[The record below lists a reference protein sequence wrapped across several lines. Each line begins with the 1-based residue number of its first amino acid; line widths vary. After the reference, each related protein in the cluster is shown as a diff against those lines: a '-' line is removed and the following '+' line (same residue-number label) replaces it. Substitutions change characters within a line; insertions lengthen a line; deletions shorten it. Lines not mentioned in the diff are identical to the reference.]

1 MKRWHSLLLLLIV
14 LLAAALRLT
23 GPDWDQYE
31 HFHPDERYIT
41 WVATTI
47 EAPEEW
53 ASAFSPH
60 GSTFNPFYWP
70 ANASSQGVG
79 VLQDEQRNFAYGH
92 LPLYLGVAGTRL
104 VEQVPPSVT
113 QALPQRWLLTRDIL
127 NGAGHIEFRHLT
139 AVARAL
145 TALVDMLTVVF
156 VFLIGRH
163 LYGTPVGLL
172 AGGLL
177 AVNVMHVQLA
187 HFFTV
192 DPYLTFFTVLALYAL
207 VRSAGRVGRLWPSL
221 TLAALAIG
229 LAIGSKFTAVMLFV
243 PLAVVLVLHKGL
255 DRAQAARRM
264 LAAILLSFFVF
275 ALTNPFALLDWTC
288 QVVTPSVELGP
299 LTIPAV
305 DWRSCYLDNVLSQ
318 SSMVRGG
325 DAFPFTRQYADTLPY
340 LYPVVMQLRWGMGPL
355 LGLAAFTG
363 FGWAVGRA
371 ATHMPALRRRLGRT
385 LAEAPRAT
393 DAELVLLAWTV
404 PYFLVTGSFYVKF
417 MRYMQPLTPFL
428 MIYAAALLLA
438 IRPRALRYG
447 AAGAVA
453 LAALVYA
460 VAFVSMYQTPHP
472 WISASQWIFRNVQ
485 PGALLLHEKWD
496 DPLPSSLEVDGVRRR
511 RQEYRQEEV
520 DWLRGAGPAD
530 DLSKLRTNLTLLSEA
545 DYMVLSSNRGY
556 GVLPRLPQ
564 LYPNSHQY
572 HQLLLSGRLG
582 FDVVFVTG
590 RGPHLGPLEI
600 WPDRFAAP
608 GLKPPPLVAS
618 YLAQAP
624 RVTLG
629 PADESFTVYDQPLPI
644 ILRNTERLTAEEM
657 LERFVVAP

>member
-1 MKRWHSLLLLLIV
+1 MKRWHSLLLLLIM

-23 GPDWDQYE
+23 GLDWDRYE
-31 HFHPDERYIT
+31 HYHPDERYIT

-47 EAPEEW
+47 EAPDQW

-60 GSTFNPFYWP
+60 QSTFNPFYWP
-70 ANASSQGVG
+70 ADAGSDGVG

-92 LPLYLGVAGTRL
+92 LPLYLGVAATRL
-104 VEQVPPSVT
+104 VEQIPPSVV
-113 QALPQRWLLTRDIL
+113 QALPQQWLLTKDIL
-127 NGAGHIEFRHLT
+127 NGAEHIEFRHLT

-145 TALVDMLTVVF
+145 TALLDVLTVFV

-163 LYGTPVGLL
+163 VYGTLAGLL

-192 DPYLTFFTVLALYAL
+192 DSYLTFFTVLALYAL
-207 VRSAGRVGRLWPSL
+207 VRIAGRDGPLWPL
-221 TLAALAIG
+221 LAVGAVAIG
-229 LAIGSKFTAVMLFV
+229 LAIGSKFSAVMLFV

-255 DRAQAARRM
+255 DGAQAARRM
-264 LAAILLSFFVF
+264 LGAILLSFIVF

-288 QVVTPSVELGP
+288 QVVTPPAELGP
-299 LTIPAV
+299 LTIPAI

-340 LYPVVMQLRWGMGPL
+340 VYPVVMQLRWGMGPL
-355 LGLAAFTG
+355 LGLAAFAG
-363 FGWAVGRA
+363 FGWAVWRGA
-371 ATHMPALRRRLGRT
+371 SGIPAFRRRLS
-385 LAEAPRAT
+385 RALPLSRVS
-393 DAELVLLAWTV
+393 DAEIVLLAWTL
-404 PYFLVTGSFYVKF
+404 PYFLLTGSFFVKF

-428 MIYAAALLLA
+428 MIYGAALILA
-438 IRPRALRYG
+438 IRRRAPRYVVG
-447 AAGAVA
+447 GAVA
-453 LAALVYA
+453 LTGLVYA
-460 VAFVSMYQTPHP
+460 VAFINMYQTPHP
-472 WISASQWIFRNVQ
+472 WLSASQWIFRNVE

-496 DPLPSSLEVDGVRRR
+496 DPLPSSLEVDGVMRR
-511 RQEYRQEEV
+511 RQEYQQEEV
-520 DWLRGAGPAD
+520 DWLRDTGPAD
-530 DLSKLRTNLTLLSEA
+530 DLTKLRENLSLLSEA

-564 LYPNSHQY
+564 LYPLSSHY
-572 HQLLLSGRLG
+572 HQLLLSGQLG
-582 FDVVFVTG
+582 FEVVFVTG
-590 RGPHLGPLEI
+590 RSPRLGPVHL
-600 WPDRFAAP
+600 WPERFANP
-608 GLKPPPLVAS
+608 RLEPPALVES
-618 YLAQAP
+618 YLAQRP

-644 ILRNTERLTAEEM
+644 ILRNIERLTAQEM
-657 LERFVVAP
+657 LERFDSAP